1 MMHAIAITGP
11 TASGKTALGIAL
23 ARELDGEIIS
33 CDSMQIYREMTVGT
47 AKATDEERAMTTHHL
62 IDFLSPNESYSADNY
77 RVDALLA
84 VEDIT
89 SRGKL
94 PIFVGGTGLYIDTV
108 ARGATDGVPPSDP
121 ARRERI
127 LESVGGDA
135 HALWERLYE
144 VDPESA
150 EKTHENNVKRVLRA
164 LEIYD
169 ATGTPKSHFD
179 ALTKENTSPVR
190 IAMITLDFHDR
201 ELLYRRIDK
210 RVDLML
216 EAGLL
221 DEARSLYER
230 GYLREGTTAAQ
241 AIGYK
246 ELLSYL
252 EGQATLDEALDAL
265 KLASRRYAKRQ
276 LTWFRRENAYRL
288 YLDTEDGRMRD
299 VADITREL
307 FAVTREIIGND
318 FTLNFYEENDE
329 NQRTKKTSCRGRA

>member
-1 MMHAIAITGP
+1 MMRAIAITGP

-47 AKATDEERAMTTHHL
+47 AKATDEERAMAPHHL
-62 IDFLSPNESYSADNY
+62 IDFLSPNVSYSADNY
-77 RVDALLA
+77 RADALRVA
-84 VEDIT
+84 KDIT
-89 SRGKL
+89 SRGRL

-108 ARGATDGVPPSDP
+108 ARGSTDGVPPSDP
-121 ARRERI
+121 ERRERI
-127 LESVGGDA
+127 LASVGGDA

-169 ATGTPKSHFD
+169 ATGKPKSHFD
-179 ALTKENTSPVR
+179 ALTKESVSPVR

-201 ELLYRRIDK
+201 DLLYRRIDE

-221 DEARSLYER
+221 DEAKGLYER
-230 GYLREGTTAAQ
+230 GYLACGTTAAQ

-288 YLDTEDGRMRD
+288 FLDTEDGRMRD
-299 VADITREL
+299 MQDIQNEL
-307 FAVTREIIGND
+307 FAVARQIIGND
-318 FTLNFYEENDE
+318 FVLNFCEENNE
-329 NQRTKKTSCRGRA
+329 NKRT

>member
-33 CDSMQIYREMTVGT
+33 CDSMQIYREMSVGT
-47 AKATDEERAMTTHHL
+47 AKATDEERAMAPHHL

-77 RVDALLA
+77 RADALLA

-135 HALWERLYE
+135 HALWQRLYE

-179 ALTKENTSPVR
+179 ALTKGNTSPVR

-221 DEARSLYER
+221 DEARSLYKR

-241 AIGYK
+241 AIGYT

-252 EGQATLDEALDAL
+252 EGQATLEEALDAL

-288 YLDTEDGRMRD
+288 YLDTEDGCMRD
-299 VADITREL
+299 VADIAREL
-307 FAVTREIIGND
+307 FAVVREIIGND

-329 NQRTKKTSCRGRA
+329 NQRT

>member
-33 CDSMQIYREMTVGT
+33 CDSMQIYREMSVGT
-47 AKATDEERAMTTHHL
+47 AKATDEERAMAPHHL

-77 RVDALLA
+77 RADALLA

-169 ATGTPKSHFD
+169 ATGTPKSRFD

-221 DEARSLYER
+221 DEARSLYEH

-307 FAVTREIIGND
+307 FAVAREIIGND

-329 NQRTKKTSCRGRA
+329 NQRT

>member
-1 MMHAIAITGP
+1 MMQAFAITGP

-23 ARELDGEIIS
+23 ARELGGEIIS

-47 AKATDEERAMTTHHL
+47 AKATAEERAEAPHHL

-77 RVDALLA
+77 RADALRA

-89 SRGKL
+89 KRGKL
-94 PIFVGGTGLYIDTV
+94 PIFVGGTGLYLDTV
-108 ARGATDGVPPSDP
+108 ARGCAEGVPPSDSC
-121 ARRERI
+121 RRESI
-127 LESVGGDA
+127 LASVNGDA

-150 EKTHENNVKRVLRA
+150 EKTHENNLKRVLRA

-169 ATGTPKSHFD
+169 ATGKPKSYFD
-179 ALTKENTSPVR
+179 ALTRESKSPVR

-201 ELLYRRIDK
+201 ELLYRRIDR
-210 RVDLML
+210 RVDAML

-221 DEARSLYER
+221 EEARSLYER

-252 EGQATLDEALDAL
+252 ERRTTLEVAVDEL

-276 LTWFRRENAYRL
+276 LTWFRREDAYRL
-288 YLDTEDGRMRD
+288 YLDTEEGVMRD
-299 VADITREL
+299 MRDILDELLAVARK
-307 FAVTREIIGND
+307 IIESD
-318 FTLNFYEENDE
+318 FTLSFEEENNE
-329 NQRTKKTSCRGRA
+329 NK